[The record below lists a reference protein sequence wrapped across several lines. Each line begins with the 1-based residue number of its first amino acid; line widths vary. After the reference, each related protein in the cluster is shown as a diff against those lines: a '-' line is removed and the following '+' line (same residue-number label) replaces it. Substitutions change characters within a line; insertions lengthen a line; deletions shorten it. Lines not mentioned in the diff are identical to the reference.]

1 MEQTIGIKVK
11 IKNPIK
17 LGSKN
22 AYAVK
27 RFLTFLL
34 IIIVAEN
41 QPPPYQKFK
50 NPLNLDLNGLE
61 DFSSS
66 LIYSEVPEHVLPYF
80 QDPHR
85 LTLHPA

>member
-61 DFSSS
+61 DFSSILFTQKFLNTFCHIFKT
-66 LIYSEVPEHVLPYF
+66 LI
-80 QDPHR
+80 D
-85 LTLHPA
+85 